1 MDKSKVLDEIF
12 ANDPFGLLTIKPSA
26 SPARN
31 EEERLVAS
39 FQEINEFYEKNKR
52 EPNQTGGIQEH
63 QLYTRLKGL
72 RENPTKVEILKS
84 HDVFGLLS
92 IKPKEINSLDDIFND
107 DSLGLLE
114 DDSESIFTLKHVKK
128 QDERAST
135 DFVAKRKVCKDF
147 KKYEELFK
155 SCQADLKNKKRKLM
169 PFSQKILREK
179 EFYVHNGVL
188 LFVESIEDEEKVQK
202 YKSGSRV
209 RKDGR
214 TRIIFENGTESN
226 MLSRSLY
233 KILLANGKAVSENID
248 KVNEIFAEKFS
259 NVTDEDKEAGFIYI
273 LKSKSTKREIKEIQN
288 LYKIGYSTV
297 AVEERIKNA
306 SQEPTY
312 LMADVHIVMTYK
324 CFNMN
329 PQKLEQLLHNFFGK
343 ACLNIDVFDKEGNR
357 HTPRE
362 WFIAPLDVI
371 EQAAH
376 LIVSGEIINYRYDS
390 ENEEIVI
397 RS

>member
-1 MDKSKVLDEIF
+1 MDKDSILNEIF
-12 ANDPFGLLTIKPSA
+12 ANDPFGILTLRLTS
-26 SPARN
+26 STARN
-31 EEERLVAS
+31 EEERLIAS

-52 EPNQTGGIQEH
+52 EPNQTSGIQEH

-72 RENPTKVEILKS
+72 RENSNKVEILKNR
-84 HDVFGLLS
+84 DRFGLLT
-92 IKPKEINSLDDIFND
+92 IKSKEINSLEDILND

-114 DDSESIFTLKHVKK
+114 DDSETIFNLKHVKK

-135 DFVAKRKVCKDF
+135 DFVAKRKSCKDF

-155 SCQADLKNKKRKLM
+155 TCQSDLKNKKRKLLN
-169 PFSQKILREK
+169 FTQENLREK

-188 LFVESIEDEEKVQK
+188 LFLESIKEQEQVQNF
-202 YKSGSRV
+202 KSGNRV

-226 MLSRSLY
+226 MLYRSLY
-233 KILLANGKAVSENID
+233 KILLANGETVSENID

-259 NVTDEDKEAGFIYI
+259 NITDEDKEAGFIYI
-273 LKSKSTKREIKEIQN
+273 LKSKSTNQEIKKIQN

-297 AVEERIKNA
+297 PVKERIKNA

-312 LMADVHIVMTYK
+312 LMAEVHIVMTYK

-329 PQKLEQLLHNFFGK
+329 PQKLEQLLHNFFGN
-343 ACLNIDVFDKEGNR
+343 ACLNLDVFDKEGNR

-362 WFIAPLDVI
+362 WFIAPLYII
-371 EQAAH
+371 EEAVKMV
-376 LIVSGEIINYRYDS
+376 LNSEIIKHRYDS
-390 ENEEIVI
+390 LKEEILEK
-397 RS
+397 

>member
-1 MDKSKVLDEIF
+1 MDKSKVLEEIF
-12 ANDPFGLLTIKPSA
+12 ANDPFGILAIKPSS

-52 EPNQTGGIQEH
+52 EPNQTSGIQEH

-72 RENPTKVEILKS
+72 RENPKKIEIIKGS
-84 HDVFGLLS
+84 DRFGLLS
-92 IKPKEINSLDDIFND
+92 IKPKEINSLEDIFDD

-114 DDSESIFTLKHVKK
+114 EDSESIFTLKHVKK

-135 DFVAKRKVCKDF
+135 DFVAKRQVCKDF
-147 KKYEELFK
+147 IKYQELFK
-155 SCQADLKNKKRKLM
+155 NCQNDLKNKKRKLLN
-169 PFSQKILREK
+169 FTQENLREK

-188 LFVESIEDEEKVQK
+188 LFLESIQEQKAVQNF
-202 YKSGSRV
+202 KSGQRV

-226 MLSRSLY
+226 MLYRSLY
-233 KILLANGKAVSENID
+233 KILLANGQTVSENID
-248 KVNEIFAEKFS
+248 KVNEIFSEKFS
-259 NVTDEDKEAGFIYI
+259 NITDEDKEAGFIYI
-273 LKSKSTKREIKEIQN
+273 LKSRSTKKEIREIQN

-297 AVEERIKNA
+297 TVEERIKNA
-306 SQEPTY
+306 NQEPTY
-312 LMADVHIVMTYK
+312 LMADVNIVMTYK

-329 PQKLEQLLHNFFGK
+329 PQKLEQLLHNFFRT
-343 ACLNIDVFDKEGNR
+343 ACLNLDVFDGAGNR

-362 WFIAPLDVI
+362 WFIAPLYII
-371 EQAAH
+371 EEATH
-376 LIVSGEIINYRYDS
+376 LILNGEILKYRYES
-390 ENEEIVI
+390 ITEEILEK
-397 RS
+397 

>member
-1 MDKSKVLDEIF
+1 MDKNKILEEIF
-12 ANDPFGLLTIKPSA
+12 ANDPFGILTVKPA
-26 SPARN
+26 SNPARN
-31 EEERLVAS
+31 EEERLIAS
-39 FQEINEFYEKNKR
+39 FHEINEFYEKNKR
-52 EPNQTGGIQEH
+52 EPNQTNGIQEH

-72 RENPTKVEILKS
+72 RENSNKVEILKN
-84 HDVFGLLS
+84 HDPFGLLA
-92 IKPKEINSLDDIFND
+92 IKPKEFNSLEDIFSD

-155 SCQADLKNKKRKLM
+155 SCQSDLKNKKRKLLK
-169 PFSQKILREK
+169 FKQESLREK

-188 LFVESIEDEEKVQK
+188 LFLESIFSQEKKQEFK
-202 YKSGSRV
+202 TGSRV

-226 MLSRSLY
+226 MLYRSLY
-233 KILLANGKAVSENID
+233 KILLANGQTVSENIE

-273 LKSKSTKREIKEIQN
+273 LKSKSPKKEIKEIQN

-306 SQEPTY
+306 NKEPTY
-312 LMADVHIVMTYK
+312 LMADVHIVMIYK

-329 PQKLEQLLHNFFGK
+329 PQKLEHILHTFFGES
-343 ACLNIDVFDKEGNR
+343 CLSLDVFDEEGNR

-362 WFIAPLDVI
+362 WFIAPLYII
-371 EQAAH
+371 EEAVRMA
-376 LIVSGEIINYRYDS
+376 ISGEILNYRYDS
-390 ENEEIVI
+390 TKEEIVS
-397 RS
+397 RE